1 MPSIETKTQEGLGMA
16 RSKCFLVTD
25 VQSPLISRF
34 LTSLWQDQDWESG
47 SEIEGETW
55 YPANMEELVTVDEVG
70 EDDLIMEP
78 DITELEEIV
87 PVDQK
92 SKAATEMCS
101 CMTTMLELENDHSRL
116 TRNEEKL
123 THKPLETNY
132 RSAKGSVAS
141 SICQDD
147 EEDDNEDAVTEASSL
162 NLDPEQKP
170 EESQEDRS
178 AKEPDHQQ
186 KEVKN
191 DKGSDTHLEPED
203 QHTPS
208 VQLKEEA
215 LQFPDAFIDDY
226 KQMASQGAES
236 REVME
241 MLVKNVSEETRHG
254 SQECP
259 EGNYC
264 FFLFGLQGA
273 LHVILWQWAEI
284 YC

>member
-1 MPSIETKTQEGLGMA
+1 
-16 RSKCFLVTD
+16 
-25 VQSPLISRF
+25 
-34 LTSLWQDQDWESG
+34 
-47 SEIEGETW
+47 
-55 YPANMEELVTVDEVG
+55 MEELVTVDEVG

-92 SKAATEMCS
+92 SKAATDMCS
-101 CMTTMLELENDHSRL
+101 CMTAILELENDHSHLNRS
-116 TRNEEKL
+116 EEKF
-123 THKPLETNY
+123 THKPLETNF

-147 EEDDNEDAVTEASSL
+147 EEDDNDDAVTEASSL
-162 NLDPEQKP
+162 NLDREQKP
-170 EESQEDRS
+170 EESQDQS
-178 AKEPDHQQ
+178 AKESDHQQ

-208 VQLKEEA
+208 VQLKEES
-215 LQFPDAFIDDY
+215 LQLPDAFIDDY
-226 KQMASQGAES
+226 KQMGSQGAES

-241 MLVKNVSEETRHG
+241 MLVKNVSEETRRE

-264 FFLFGLQGA
+264 FFSSRPAGSLACFL
-273 LHVILWQWAEI
+273 
-284 YC
+284 